1 MIDPVII
8 VTTALNIWNAIPPG
22 LRDWSKSQVLNF
34 IEKKAPDF
42 FNFYRNKI
50 SVFKASIT
58 NIAAK
63 SAIDTAASN
72 YVSLNDKI
80 PSDVKKTLFERIT
93 GSEYHPDLNLKTQGL
108 TEIVQTDEEKKAA
121 AMQMAYIIAV
131 FGKINQKQEAMISE
145 YMTSLRITEELKK
158 DITNELQE
166 AEREFAKFAEELQR
180 LDKEFKRTSSET
192 QKAKKEAN
200 DIIDLI

>member
-1 MIDPVII
+1 MIDPSVII
-8 VTTALNIWNAIPPG
+8 AGARSLWEAIPEDM
-22 LRDWSKSQVLNF
+22 RDWTKSEVLNF
-34 IEKKAPDF
+34 IQKRAPNF
-42 FNFYRNKI
+42 FNFCKNKL
-50 SVFKASIT
+50 SAFWSRIT
-58 NIAAK
+58 NREVK
-63 SAIDTAASN
+63 SNVDTATAN
-72 YVSLNDKI
+72 VLSLNDDI
-80 PSDVKKTLFERIT
+80 PDNVKKTLFERIT

-145 YMTSLRITEELKK
+145 YMTSLRITEELTK
-158 DITNELQE
+158 DIKNELQE